1 RLTRA
6 AAQPAQQ
13 PALLAA
19 GSLALSLALCAHR
32 PLGRGLETGGGR
44 LAGLSRPAGWTV
56 RGLAAGPLAHLRVAG
71 GALRAA
77 AVLRL
82 LRREDGRPA
91 VVARRAAL
99 RLLRRVRH
107 GRRAVVVV
115 VRGGR
120 LLRLPVGDA
129 PPAPLVPD
137 RPPAAGRPGPPA
149 GPPCGCCGGYGM
161 AAVRSLS
168 LSGEVGF
175 SACPKGTPRPP
186 GSSTIVCSPP
196 PGGPWGPRGPWGPWG
211 LGGRRISDV
220 RTSSSAGWSS
230 RVRISCGGGPC
241 ACPWTGVTDWPA
253 PGAGAWA
260 GAWEPSR

>member
-99 RLLRRVRH
+99 RLLRRRVRH

-115 VRGGR
+115 VGGGR
-120 LLRLPVGDA
+120 LLRLPEGDA
-129 PPAPLVPD
+129 PPAGIVHD
-137 RPPAAGRPGPPA
+137 RLLAAARRALGSLWSLGVRREAHLGRPDVVLGRLVEPRPHLLRWR
-149 GPPCGCCGGYGM
+149 PL
-161 AAVRSLS
+161 RLS
-168 LSGEVGF
+168 LDGGHRLARAGSG
-175 SACPKGTPRPP
+175 SL
-186 GSSTIVCSPP
+186 GS
-196 PGGPWGPRGPWGPWG
+196 G
-211 LGGRRISDV
+211 LG
-220 RTSSSAGWSS
+220 A
-230 RVRISCGGGPC
+230 
-241 ACPWTGVTDWPA
+241 
-253 PGAGAWA
+253 
-260 GAWEPSR
+260 